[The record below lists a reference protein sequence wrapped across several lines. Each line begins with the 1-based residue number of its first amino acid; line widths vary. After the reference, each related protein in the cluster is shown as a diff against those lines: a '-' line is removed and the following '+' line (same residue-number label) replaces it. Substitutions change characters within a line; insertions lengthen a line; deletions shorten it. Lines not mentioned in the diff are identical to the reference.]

1 MSAEETALRTGA
13 RDGALVSP
21 QNYFG
26 EAPTCTVL
34 AFGLGFLWKLSEM
47 RLDGQGPVPE
57 GERRATLML
66 SAPTWKKGQLRT
78 QKTAAHEPDPES
90 AIPDLGRAASRPMRK

>member
-1 MSAEETALRTGA
+1 M
-13 RDGALVSP
+13 SP

-34 AFGLGFLWKLSEM
+34 AFRLGFLWKQSEM
-47 RLDGQGPVPE
+47 RLDGQGPVRE
-57 GERRATLML
+57 GERGATPVL

-78 QKTAAHEPDPES
+78 QKAAACEPDPES
-90 AIPDLGRAASRPMRK
+90 ATPDLGRAASRPMRK